1 MFYVKKWVDKYLD
14 KLYEEVENMY
24 EGEELRTIYIGGGS
38 PSALNPK
45 ELEKLGKIIQL
56 FNLSK
61 NCEVTFEANIN
72 DLNDIYLT
80 HLKNIGINRLSIGI
94 ESFDESN
101 LKLMGREAN
110 FDSASKIIKMARS
123 KGFNNINV
131 DLIYALP
138 KEELNTLKEDI
149 KKILKLDPD
158 HISCYS
164 LILEPNTK
172 MFLHYKK
179 TVDEDLEYEMYKYI
193 QKKLSK
199 SGYVHYEV
207 SNYAKPNKY
216 AKHNLV
222 YWLNGE
228 YYGFGL
234 GASGYLHQV
243 RYENT
248 RSMTKYLDG
257 KFIYKKELVST
268 EDEKKNRLMLN
279 LRLLK
284 GINLNDWFLKYNE
297 NLETRE
303 EIKKLI
309 KEKLLIVENNFL
321 FINPKKLYIMNE
333 ILLRIM

>member
-14 KLYEEVENMY
+14 KLYEEVESMY

-80 HLKNIGINRLSIGI
+80 HLKNIGINRLSIGV

-101 LKLMGREAN
+101 LKLMGREAS

-164 LILEPNTK
+164 LILEPNTR

-193 QKKLSK
+193 QKKL
-199 SGYVHYEV
+199 
-207 SNYAKPNKY
+207 
-216 AKHNLV
+216 L
-222 YWLNGE
+222 
-228 YYGFGL
+228 
-234 GASGYLHQV
+234 
-243 RYENT
+243 
-248 RSMTKYLDG
+248 
-257 KFIYKKELVST
+257 
-268 EDEKKNRLMLN
+268 
-279 LRLLK
+279 
-284 GINLNDWFLKYNE
+284 
-297 NLETRE
+297 
-303 EIKKLI
+303 EIK
-309 KEKLLIVENNFL
+309 
-321 FINPKKLYIMNE
+321 
-333 ILLRIM
+333 